1 MEQSKKTY
9 KIKDNKCLY
18 VASILMLLYSLL
30 EIADSIAIILIAF
43 NIIPNLYIE
52 LSIPIM
58 QQLLETQL
66 LSLAPFFWGFTIMR
80 TVSAIGLIK
89 NLLWGFWIGLVS
101 LLITMIL
108 TILFLPYGGFELLGC
123 AIIFIL
129 LVMGYCK
136 DRPII
141 LS

>member
-1 MEQSKKTY
+1 MEQSKRTY
-9 KIKDNKCLY
+9 KIKENKYLFI
-18 VASILMLLYSLL
+18 ASLLMLLYSLL
-30 EIADSIAIILIAF
+30 EIADCIAIILIVF

-52 LSIPIM
+52 LSIPII
-58 QQLLETQL
+58 QQLLENQL

-80 TVSAIGLIK
+80 IISTIGLFK

-141 LS
+141 

>member
-1 MEQSKKTY
+1 MTQSKNTH
-9 KIKDNKCLY
+9 KIKDNKYLY
-18 VASILMLLYSLL
+18 VATISMLLYSLL

-43 NIIPNLYIE
+43 NIIPNLYLE
-52 LSIPIM
+52 WGIPII
-58 QQLLETQL
+58 QQLLENQP
-66 LSLAPFFWGFTIMR
+66 LSLAPIFWAFTMMR
-80 TVSAIGLIK
+80 TVSAIGLMK
-89 NLLWGFWIGLVS
+89 NLLWGFWIGISS

-108 TILFLPYGGFELLGC
+108 AVLFLPIGAFEILGC

-141 LS
+141 

>member
-1 MEQSKKTY
+1 MEQPKKTY
-9 KIKDNKCLY
+9 KIKENKCLY

-43 NIIPNLYIE
+43 NIIPNLYLE
-52 LSIPIM
+52 WGIPIIQKLM
-58 QQLLETQL
+58 ETQPF
-66 LSLAPFFWGFTIMR
+66 SLAPLFWAFTIMR
-80 TVSAIGLIK
+80 TVSAIGLMK
-89 NLLWGFWIGLVS
+89 NLLWGFWIGIAS

-108 TILFLPYGGFELLGC
+108 SMLFLPIGAFELLGC

-141 LS
+141 